1 HWTFS
6 PVVDINYNFN
16 CPECNNRAISD
27 SPQQIVKIARAFI
40 EGVQEN
46 GYMVTACKH
55 FPGQGLDDR
64 NSHFVTTENTLSFE
78 KWMETY
84 GFVYK
89 EMIKAGTPSIMV
101 AHSSLKCFEEDIDA
115 FFGAP
120 PAVLSKSLMTDLL
133 KGKLGFDGCI
143 VSDAMSMIGVAA
155 RVEKLEDIGVKFLK
169 CGGDMILFPEPTDF
183 ENILQAV
190 NNGQLSYD
198 RLKDAC
204 IRVLKLKEKA
214 RLFESQTAI
223 ESEIVVDNNFNQ
235 IAQKIADESIK
246 IVRDYNNIF
255 PLELKKGSK
264 VLFLNMVE
272 PFFHKEPT
280 GKEFSAMKQA
290 FVERGYQV
298 DEIFTAKHKEVKEIM
313 DNYDLIC
320 INCKM
325 SAQDYHG
332 ATLRVGWNNIMLF
345 WRGYVLQHPRCVFI
359 SFGDP
364 YKLYDF
370 PYVKEYINAFSC
382 VDATQRAV
390 VKAILGEIEL
400 TAKNPV
406 ELKGYFNREV

>member
-1 HWTFS
+1 
-6 PVVDINYNFN
+6 
-16 CPECNNRAISD
+16 
-27 SPQQIVKIARAFI
+27 
-40 EGVQEN
+40 
-46 GYMVTACKH
+46 
-55 FPGQGLDDR
+55 
-64 NSHFVTTENTLSFE
+64 
-78 KWMETY
+78 
-84 GFVYK
+84 
-89 EMIKAGTPSIMV
+89 
-101 AHSSLKCFEEDIDA
+101 
-115 FFGAP
+115 
-120 PAVLSKSLMTDLL
+120 
-133 KGKLGFDGCI
+133 
-143 VSDAMSMIGVAA
+143 
-155 RVEKLEDIGVKFLK
+155 
-169 CGGDMILFPEPTDF
+169 
-183 ENILQAV
+183 
-190 NNGQLSYD
+190 
-198 RLKDAC
+198 
-204 IRVLKLKEKA
+204 
-214 RLFESQTAI
+214 
-223 ESEIVVDNNFNQ
+223 
-235 IAQKIADESIK
+235 
-246 IVRDYNNIF
+246 
-255 PLELKKGSK
+255 
-264 VLFLNMVE
+264 MVE